1 MVSFTKHPVPPSQ
14 ARRSSAIFGLRHNAF
29 DKAAS
34 TLLVS
39 PLMHHDPIYTS
50 DIKMSAEPA
59 ELTSS
64 LPADTSQSSTD
75 PNTSTTG
82 DESSLLSDSS
92 PAVARRLSVGGAIKR
107 TSLRLQRQR
116 SGTTIAMHSESG
128 DLILEVPVTDCR
140 STLTAEACDVAK
152 APVPV
157 NRLQRQVCTPSLVND
172 YTHVIR

>member
-1 MVSFTKHPVPPSQ
+1 MVSFTKHPVPPGQ
-14 ARRSSAIFGLRHNAF
+14 ARRSSAIFGVRHNAF

-39 PLMHHDPIYTS
+39 PLSTATVEREQRTISTEA

-82 DESSLLSDSS
+82 DESSLLSDSG
-92 PAVARRLSVGGAIKR
+92 PAVARRLSVRGAIKR

-140 STLTAEACDVAK
+140 STLTAEA
-152 APVPV
+152 
-157 NRLQRQVCTPSLVND
+157 
-172 YTHVIR
+172 